1 MQTFIGNKVYKRRQ
15 ARNQD
20 PEEGERSRR
29 TGGGGNRGR
38 QAQHIRPR
46 RTSILNDNVNTLTPV
61 PETEEE
67 DEFIFTITNSRGE
80 TRIIS
85 EADHVQRERRTVGGG
100 SGGGNRS
107 PAVNSSPNRDKL
119 TDAQKI
125 GTDPPP
131 SYDQVL
137 TETRVD

>member
-1 MQTFIGNKVYKRRQ
+1 M
-15 ARNQD
+15 
-20 PEEGERSRR
+20 
-29 TGGGGNRGR
+29 
-38 QAQHIRPR
+38 RPR